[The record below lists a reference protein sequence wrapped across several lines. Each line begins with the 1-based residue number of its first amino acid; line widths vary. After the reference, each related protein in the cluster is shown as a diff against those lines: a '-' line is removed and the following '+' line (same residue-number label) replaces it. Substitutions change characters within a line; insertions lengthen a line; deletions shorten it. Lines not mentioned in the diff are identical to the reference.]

1 MDLMLNQI
9 KLSMEAGL
17 IIKVLIEKT
26 PSGLKR
32 ANVCWHTQKVILIG
46 GFSNN
51 PSLRKILERR
61 LRKLTRESGVCIELE
76 TVNDPEYL

>member
-17 IIKVLIEKT
+17 IIKVLIKKT

-32 ANVCWHTQKVILIG
+32 ANVCWH
-46 GFSNN
+46 N
-51 PSLRKILERR
+51 P
-61 LRKLTRESGVCIELE
+61 ESHI
-76 TVNDPEYL
+76 NWRIF